1 MSFSLTQPIA
11 GLKPADSI
19 SIALTTA
26 VGVAAI
32 YGMDVG
38 PVADVHASAPG
49 TGPVN
54 SAIKKAGIKSWI
66 LVAGITLLT
75 RDLNVALVAGSMVL
89 FEHVMYLH
97 ADMSSPGNGEI
108 QPKPGAYQPAPP
120 VPSSLS
126 VVA

>member
-19 SIALTTA
+19 SISVTTA
-26 VGVAAI
+26 IGVAAI

-38 PVADVHASAPG
+38 PVADVHATAPG

-54 SAIKKAGIKSWI
+54 SAIKKAGVKSWV
-66 LVAGITLLT
+66 LVAAVTLLT
-75 RDLNVALVAGSMVL
+75 RDLNVALIAGSMVL

-97 ADMSSPGNGEI
+97 ADMASPATGEI
-108 QPKPGAYQPAPP
+108 MPKPGAYQPAPP
-120 VPSSLS
+120 VPSNLS